1 MEGVLTSKK
10 LNQKKKV
17 LVHLWYQVASLE
29 CHQVVTQAQLIKINL
44 LWFHHMV
51 KSQNSISSKEGCQV
65 EVVIMEVGEILQRMV
80 AITWRGHEDTDS
92 MMSVSTKTSKDTEV
106 TETVEAKV
114 VWEETTAEDI
124 GKGLLHPTSLAKI
137 QAHTVNNTSN
147 AVETVVEATE
157 AVGKISIGTVTIEAT
172 INNPPM
178 DRIVGLSVTGAE
190 VEIENA
196 RT

>member
-1 MEGVLTSKK
+1 
-10 LNQKKKV
+10 
-17 LVHLWYQVASLE
+17 
-29 CHQVVTQAQLIKINL
+29 
-44 LWFHHMV
+44 MV
-51 KSQNSISSKEGCQV
+51 KSQNSISSKEGCLV
-65 EVVIMEVGEILQRMV
+65 EVVIMEVVEILQRMV

-92 MMSVSTKTSKDTEV
+92 TMSVSTKTSKGMEV

-114 VWEETTAEDI
+114 VWEETMAEDI

-147 AVETVVEATE
+147 AVEMVAEVTE
-157 AVGKISIGTVTIEAT
+157 VAGKISIGTVTIEAT
-172 INNPPM
+172 ISNRLM